1 MEFLYRIIL
10 FVTGVVQ
17 LIPFSLWFL
26 NNRMLNAYGESI
38 SNQKMQQQLR
48 YWAFLFGM
56 IGFGLIYS
64 AIKKKSYLTAS
75 IVGLISIF
83 AFVGIYFFLG
93 DSNSLLQMVMR
104 LDMLVGTALLL
115 ITVLYYTRSNN
126 AKSNL

>member
-26 NNRMLNAYGESI
+26 NNRMLNAYGEGI

-56 IGFGLIYS
+56 VGFGLIYS

-83 AFVGIYFFLG
+83 SFIGLYFFLG

-104 LDMLVGTALLL
+104 VDVLVGAALLL
-115 ITVLYYTRSNN
+115 ITVLYYTRRKNE
-126 AKSNL
+126 KRNL

>member
-26 NNRMLNAYGESI
+26 NNRMLNAYGEGI

-56 IGFGLIYS
+56 IGFGLIYA
-64 AIKKKSYLTAS
+64 AIKKKNYLPAS

-83 AFVGIYFFLG
+83 SFIGLYYFLG

-104 LDMLVGTALLL
+104 VDMLVGAALLL

>member
-83 AFVGIYFFLG
+83 SFIGLYYFLG

-104 LDMLVGTALLL
+104 VDMLVGAAFLL

>member
-26 NNRMLNAYGESI
+26 NNRMLNAYAEGI

-56 IGFGLIYS
+56 IGFGLIYA

-75 IVGLISIF
+75 IVGLVSIF
-83 AFVGIYFFLG
+83 AFVGIYYFLG

-104 LDMLVGTALLL
+104 VDMLVGAAFLL
-115 ITVLYYTRSNN
+115 ITVLYYTRSND

>member
-1 MEFLYRIIL
+1 MEFFYRIIL
-10 FVTGVVQ
+10 LVTGVVQ

-48 YWAFLFGM
+48 YWAFLFGI

-83 AFVGIYFFLG
+83 AFVGLYYFLG
-93 DSNSLLQMVMR
+93 DSNSLLQIVMR
-104 LDMLVGTALLL
+104 VDMLVGAALLL
-115 ITVLYYTRSNN
+115 ITVLYYTRCNN
-126 AKSNL
+126 AKSKM

>member
-26 NNRMLNAYGESI
+26 NNRMLNTYGESI
-38 SNQKMQQQLR
+38 SSQNMQQQLR

-64 AIKKKSYLTAS
+64 AIKKKNYLPAS

-83 AFVGIYFFLG
+83 SFIGLNYFME
-93 DSNSLLQMVMR
+93 DINSLLQMVMR
-104 LDMLVGTALLL
+104 LDMLVGAALLF
-115 ITVLYYTRSNN
+115 ITILNYARRKNE
-126 AKSNL
+126 KRNL